1 MFMFSSACFAQDIP
15 VSDIA
20 IAGITIGDSDE
31 KVKETLGQPDYF
43 TVKNG
48 KRGEPVYIAVLRYG
62 KSLVIEE
69 EPFNRSVWRIRT
81 VGKYG
86 TAAGIYPGDSID
98 KVKELYGEAEDNIYK
113 SGNLNIKFFTDRT
126 GKIKTIMVY

>member
-1 MFMFSSACFAQDIP
+1 MFSQVCSAQDIP
-15 VSDIA
+15 ASDIA

-31 KVKETLGQPDYF
+31 KVKETLGRPDYF

-69 EPFNRSVWRIRT
+69 EPFNRTVWQIRT

-86 TAAGIYPGDSID
+86 TTSGIYPGDSID

-113 SGNLNIKFFTDRT
+113 SGKLNIRFFTDRT
-126 GKIKTIMVY
+126 GRIKTIMIF

>member
-1 MFMFSSACFAQDIP
+1 MFMLSPVCFAQDIP
-15 VSDIA
+15 REDIA

-31 KVKETLGQPDYF
+31 RVKEILGQPDYF

-48 KRGEPVYIAVLRYG
+48 KRGEPVYIAILRYG

-86 TAAGIYPGDSID
+86 TAAGIYPGDNID

-113 SGNLNIKFFTDRT
+113 SGKLSMRFFTDRS
-126 GKIKTIMVY
+126 GKIKTIMIY

>member
-1 MFMFSSACFAQDIP
+1 MLMFSSVCFAQDIP
-15 VSDIA
+15 MEDMA
-20 IAGITIGDSDE
+20 IAGITVGDSDK
-31 KVKETLGQPDYF
+31 KVKEVLGQPDYF

-48 KRGEPVYIAVLRYG
+48 KRGEPVYIAILRYG

-98 KVKELYGEAEDNIYK
+98 KAKELYGEAEDNTYNFNK
-113 SGNLNIKFFTDRT
+113 LNIKFFTDRT
-126 GKIKTIMVY
+126 GRIKAIMIY